1 MKKYMTAKDRL
12 EEAET
17 LMAALA
23 IVRTAGLELD
33 GKLPVLPPEFA
44 RYLSAP
50 DSFLLVVP
58 STATYH
64 DDRPRVANAMRIS
77 RCDAV
82 IVRISRSSIGSKKV
96 ILDIGVDGLVP
107 VWYNE
112 YRPCSLDGVLHF
124 VPDHEPGGPIFRL
137 TQKGLMSSVD
147 FDVLQPDEH

>member
-23 IVRTAGLELD
+23 IVRSAGLELD
-33 GKLPVLPPEFA
+33 GKLPVLPPEFV

-58 STATYH
+58 STAAYQ
-64 DDRPRVANAMRIS
+64 DDRPRAANAMRIA

-82 IVRISRSSIGSKKV
+82 IVRISRPSIGPKKV
-96 ILDIGVDGLVP
+96 VIDIGIDGLVP
-107 VWYNE
+107 VWHNE

-124 VPDHEPGGPIFRL
+124 VPDHDPGGPIFRL
-137 TQKGLMSSVD
+137 TQKGLISSVD
-147 FDVLQPDEH
+147 FDVL